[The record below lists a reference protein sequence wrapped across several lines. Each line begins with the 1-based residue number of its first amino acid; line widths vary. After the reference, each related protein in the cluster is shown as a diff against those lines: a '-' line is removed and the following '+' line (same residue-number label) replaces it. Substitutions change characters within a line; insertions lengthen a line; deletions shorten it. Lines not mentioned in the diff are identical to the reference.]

1 MRMLNASGQETR
13 PKPYQPLRDD
23 PKFDQ
28 IRRLINDF
36 PPEKLLDLKKYI
48 NSLEKAS
55 LRVNDHQLYSRSA
68 LKIGA

>member
-36 PPEKLLDLKKYI
+36 PPEKLRDLKKYI
-48 NSLEKAS
+48 KSLEKAS
-55 LRVNDHQLYSRSA
+55 
-68 LKIGA
+68 